1 MPLVE
6 RAVPNHEARI
16 DEQVL
21 VPGGGMQSMIPK
33 KRPTVPIVI
42 PRKKLKKSKKIKKR
56 TYRDISSN
64 PRRNISE
71 NDSDDAPLLRRDS
84 RKKSFKKRRHLK
96 NAPRPRKIIP
106 SDDSD
111 NELILLDGQLNMS
124 QKRRVESSEHKRIT
138 KSHKSYN
145 AKSSDDSDDVLI
157 TSQPNALST
166 NSTGDVSDMN
176 ISGDR
181 LQQKQA
187 LSKLLLSESSDD
199 DLIVTNKHKSRL
211 LNTPNDGQESSLR
224 TKNAHLGGNNEALN
238 NTSSSDE
245 DIIISKQEVVGSPK
259 ISKKENSELS
269 TTKLGQ
275 SDSDEELLIGGR
287 SEGDKP
293 SKQNSLR
300 KHIEVASGSES
311 DDEQLKLNGKHISE
325 HNPQPTECFQNISK
339 LGRVHVSDKH
349 STSSSLASSEDLT
362 SQSAP
367 KPVLDQSQ
375 RECQEEG
382 ISKSMENQAGSS
394 QISVS
399 EKRSANEFHKS
410 VVDKAIPERQSAN
423 VFSKENEAMSI
434 SDQTIKE
441 SPLESS
447 LKPQSD
453 SDSDEPI
460 SILSKNRK
468 EEVASS
474 KSQVIDSS
482 SDDEPI
488 SKPIK
493 SKQKKATAT
502 KTKGSTK
509 KKKSTKPK
517 KVYDKPGQKKDTP
530 GELNGARIFYET
542 LREQIPDSKMAQEWL
557 LKMGLLPYEEAK
569 AIVEAQQK
577 SKGKSST
584 SRNTVY
590 KRKALKAPKKKSKF
604 VDILSGE
611 SSSDETLVMNKK
623 KETSLGRSNEDG
635 GIAMTNGKKI
645 ISRASSFDQ
654 VASMSNKMSIP
665 SGESSS
671 DEDII
676 TRRKKPANEFSS
688 NITMPSKKENPFED
702 SSSDEDII
710 IAKS

>member
-21 VPGGGMQSMIPK
+21 IPGGGMQSMIPK
-33 KRPTVPIVI
+33 KRPAVPIVI
-42 PRKKLKKSKKIKKR
+42 PRKKLKKCKKMKKR

-71 NDSDDAPLLRRDS
+71 NNSDDEPLLRRDS

-111 NELILLDGQLNMS
+111 NELILLNGQLNMS
-124 QKRRVESSEHKRIT
+124 QKRRVESSEHKRIS
-138 KSHKSYN
+138 KKHKSYSI
-145 AKSSDDSDDVLI
+145 KSSDDSDDVLI

-166 NSTGDVSDMN
+166 KSTGDVSDMN

-181 LQQKQA
+181 LQHKQA

-199 DLIVTNKHKSRL
+199 DLIVTNKLKSKL
-211 LNTPNDGQESSLR
+211 LNTPNDGKASSPR
-224 TKNAHLGGNNEALN
+224 TKNAHLGGDNEALN
-238 NTSSSDE
+238 SASSSDE
-245 DIIISKQEVVGSPK
+245 DIIISKQEVVGLPK

-269 TTKLGQ
+269 TAKLGQ
-275 SDSDEELLIGGR
+275 SDSDDELLIGGR
-287 SEGDKP
+287 SESDKP

-311 DDEQLKLNGKHISE
+311 DDEQLKLNGKHILE
-325 HNPQPTECFQNISK
+325 HNSQPTECFQNINK
-339 LGRVHVSDKH
+339 LGRMHVSDKN
-349 STSSSLASSEDLT
+349 STSSCLVGSDDLT
-362 SQSAP
+362 SQSVP
-367 KPVLDQSQ
+367 KSVLDQSQ
-375 RECQEEG
+375 RE
-382 ISKSMENQAGSS
+382 SL
-394 QISVS
+394 S
-399 EKRSANEFHKS
+399 ESRSDNEFYKS

-423 VFSKENEAMSI
+423 AFSKENEAMSN
-434 SDQTIKE
+434 SDQTTK
-441 SPLESS
+441 ESS
-447 LKPQSD
+447 LQSSLKAQSD

-468 EEVASS
+468 DEVASS
-474 KSQVIDSS
+474 KSQVNSSNDDNSGSSSRKNKNIDSS

-542 LREQIPDSKMAQEWL
+542 LREQIPESKMAEEWL

-569 AIVEAQQK
+569 AIVEAQLK

-584 SRNTVY
+584 TRNTTY

-623 KETSLGRSNEDG
+623 KETSLGQSNEDG

-645 ISRASSFDQ
+645 NSQASSFDQ
-654 VASMSNKMSIP
+654 GASMSNKMSIP

-676 TRRKKPANEFSS
+676 TRRKKPANESSS
-688 NITMPSKKENPFED
+688 NFSMPSKKLSLFED

>member
-1 MPLVE
+1 MPLAE
-6 RAVPNHEARI
+6 RAVPNHKARI

-21 VPGGGMQSMIPK
+21 IPGGGMQSMIPK
-33 KRPTVPIVI
+33 KRSTVPIVI
-42 PRKKLKKSKKIKKR
+42 PRKKLKKCKKIKKR
-56 TYRDISSN
+56 TYRDLSSN

-71 NDSDDAPLLRRDS
+71 DDSDDEPLLRRDS

-96 NAPRPRKIIP
+96 NATRARKIIP

-111 NELILLDGQLNMS
+111 NELILLNGQLNMS

-157 TSQPNALST
+157 TSQSNALST
-166 NSTGDVSDMN
+166 KSIGNVSDRN
-176 ISGDR
+176 ISSDR

-199 DLIVTNKHKSRL
+199 DLIVTNKPKSQL
-211 LNTPNDGQESSLR
+211 LKTPNDGKASSPR
-224 TKNAHLGGNNEALN
+224 TKNAYLGSDKEALN
-238 NTSSSDE
+238 NPSSSDE
-245 DIIISKQEVVGSPK
+245 DIIISKQQVVGFPK
-259 ISKKENSELS
+259 TSKKENSERW

-275 SDSDEELLIGGR
+275 TDSDEELLIGGR

-311 DDEQLKLNGKHISE
+311 DDELLKLNGKHILE
-325 HNPQPTECFQNISK
+325 HNSQPTECFQNINK
-339 LGRVHVSDKH
+339 LGRVHVSDK
-349 STSSSLASSEDLT
+349 T
-362 SQSAP
+362 
-367 KPVLDQSQ
+367 Q
-375 RECQEEG
+375 RESHEEG
-382 ISKSMENQAGSS
+382 ISKSLENQPGTSHMS
-394 QISVS
+394 HS
-399 EKRSANEFHKS
+399 ENRSDNEFRNS
-410 VVDKAIPERQSAN
+410 ADEQAIGERQSAN
-423 VFSKENEAMSI
+423 NVFSKESEAMSV
-434 SDQTIKE
+434 SDQTVKE
-441 SPLESS
+441 TTLDTS

-453 SDSDEPI
+453 SNSDEPI
-460 SILSKNRK
+460 SISSKNRK

-474 KSQVIDSS
+474 EPQMNSNNNDNLGSLSKKNENVDSS

-488 SKPIK
+488 SQPIK
-493 SKQKKATAT
+493 RKQKKATAT
-502 KTKGSTK
+502 KTKGTTK
-509 KKKSTKPK
+509 KKTKSTKPK

-542 LREQIPDSKMAQEWL
+542 LREQIPESKMAEEWL
-557 LKMGLLPYEEAK
+557 LKYGLLPHEEAK

-577 SKGKSST
+577 SKGKSSA
-584 SRNTVY
+584 SRNTTF
-590 KRKALKAPKKKSKF
+590 KRKALTVQKKKTKY

-623 KETSLGRSNEDG
+623 KETSLDQSNEDS
-635 GIAMTNGKKI
+635 GIALTNGKKI

-654 VASMSNKMSIP
+654 GSSMSNKMSIP

-676 TRRKKPANEFSS
+676 TRRKKPANESSS
-688 NITMPSKKENPFED
+688 NSSMPSKKVSRFQD